1 MYRERLML
9 RCLRQRLAS
18 GDVLDA
24 GAGTGSLAIS
34 VRESGFRVCA
44 LERSLAGLKA
54 LIRRARREDSSP
66 SLLAAQADAE
76 RIPFIDASFD
86 AVLCGEVLEHLAD
99 DAAAVAGF
107 YRVLKPGGIC
117 IVTVPAWP
125 KLWTF
130 CDDYA
135 GHYRRYAR
143 DALVAL
149 FESSG
154 LRILYVGNW
163 GFPLIRL
170 YQRFVFR
177 PYVRRQETAGATS
190 IVAPRRVPSSLA
202 HIAMSITSFLFAVD
216 NLFLWSRW
224 GVGLVLIAE
233 KAES

>member
-1 MYRERLML
+1 
-9 RCLRQRLAS
+9 
-18 GDVLDA
+18 
-24 GAGTGSLAIS
+24 
-34 VRESGFRVCA
+34 
-44 LERSLAGLKA
+44 
-54 LIRRARREDSSP
+54 
-66 SLLAAQADAE
+66 LLAAQADAE
-76 RIPFIDASFD
+76 RIPFIDESFD

-107 YRVLKPGGIC
+107 RRVLKPGGLC

-125 KLWTF
+125 RLWTF

-135 GHYRRYAR
+135 GHHRRYGR
-143 DALVAL
+143 DALVTL

-154 LRILYVGNW
+154 LRVLYVGNW

-202 HIAMSITSFLFAVD
+202 HMAMSITSYLFALD
-216 NLFLWSRW
+216 NLFLWTRW